1 MHAYVVVNSLFLA
14 LGLALE
20 AFMVAIANGL
30 KNANLRLKTAYVY
43 GAVFAAWHVV
53 ALLLGYM
60 LVKVI
65 ADNVNEIQSVLT
77 WIAVAV
83 LAFLG
88 IKMIAEGAVKREEKS
103 SARLLEFF
111 VQSAVASF
119 DAFAVG
125 LTVPDYTIGDTMF
138 CAGMI
143 AVIIFAFFA
152 IGFAAGKKFGS
163 RFKRLAAVIG
173 GSVFIG
179 LAVEIAV
186 GALR

>member
-83 LAFLG
+83 LD
-88 IKMIAEGAVKREEKS
+88 RKS
-103 SARLLEFF
+103 
-111 VQSAVASF
+111 VV
-119 DAFAVG
+119 
-125 LTVPDYTIGDTMF
+125 
-138 CAGMI
+138 
-143 AVIIFAFFA
+143 
-152 IGFAAGKKFGS
+152 
-163 RFKRLAAVIG
+163 
-173 GSVFIG
+173 
-179 LAVEIAV
+179 
-186 GALR
+186 